1 MLENLENDIRDLL
14 ISIETAAIMAEQG
27 VLSAD
32 GGQASVEIR
41 SLIPVRFRSTSLE
54 VNKEPSEAEKLR
66 SALAA
71 AVETIQ
77 DYLAYT
83 HDGDPWKEDSRA
95 MGEMDINDYGRD
107 GRLQYALDILASTA
121 NQEEQVE
128 RRAHIERNV

>member
-1 MLENLENDIRDLL
+1 MTEED
-14 ISIETAAIMAEQG
+14 
-27 VLSAD
+27 
-32 GGQASVEIR
+32 
-41 SLIPVRFRSTSLE
+41 
-54 VNKEPSEAEKLR
+54 KLR

-107 GRLQYALDILASTA
+107 GRLEYALGLLSTTP
-121 NQEEQVE
+121 NP
-128 RRAHIERNV
+128 